1 MSFRSEEQWEIIGY
15 CDHCG
20 CTLYAMGDNTQ
31 WASEFCGGSS
41 GGHVLENEVDLEVLD
56 DEF

>member
-1 MSFRSEEQWEIIGY
+1 MFRSEEQWEIIGY

-31 WASEFCGGSS
+31 WASEFCGGAS
-41 GGHVLENEVDLEVLD
+41 GGHTLENEVDLEVLD
-56 DEF
+56 DEI